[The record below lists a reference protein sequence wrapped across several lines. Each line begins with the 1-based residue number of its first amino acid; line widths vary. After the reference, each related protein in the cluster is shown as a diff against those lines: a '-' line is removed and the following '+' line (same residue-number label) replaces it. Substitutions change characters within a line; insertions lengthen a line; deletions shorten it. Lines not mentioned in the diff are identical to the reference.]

1 MRKDFDQYVEEKIE
15 NKKNR
20 KLILEFISYSLAT
33 GKTKRRIIRY
43 LDALV
48 PLSNT
53 IGKPFKKMKKRDME
67 GYIRNLIGR
76 EDYADWTKYSYQI
89 IIKNCFFPWLY
100 GTEKPDY
107 PKVVKWMRPKN
118 PKRNNKLPED
128 MINEEEAKRMIDA
141 ADNNRDKA
149 FVSFLFESGA
159 RIGEIMNMR
168 IKDVQFNGGVTHV
181 TLDGKTGMRRIPVIN
196 SGIYLSDW
204 INNHPEKNNPESKIF
219 YNKLSGDFAEKTT
232 YWQVRWLLLKTARK
246 AKVTKKVNPHNF
258 RHSQATLLAGKLT
271 EQLLK
276 MYFGWSGDSRM
287 AATYVHMSSEQL
299 TDAVVEA
306 RGIENGKNLSI
317 ETIRE
322 IIREE
327 ISGVLRKC

>member
-1 MRKDFDQYVEEKIE
+1 MRKDYNQYVEEKIK

-20 KLILEFISYSLAT
+20 KTILEYINYSIAS
-33 GKTKRRIIRY
+33 GKSKSRVEKY

-53 IGKPFKKMKKRDME
+53 IGKSFKKMKKRDLE
-67 GYIRNLIGR
+67 GYVKDLIERG
-76 EDYADWTKYSYQI
+76 DYADWTKYTHLV

-100 GTEKPDY
+100 GTEKPNY
-107 PKVVKWMRPKN
+107 PEVVKWMKPKRPKN
-118 PKRNNKLPED
+118 NNKLPED
-128 MINEEEAKRMIDA
+128 MITEEEAKRMIEA
-141 ADNNRDKA
+141 AGNPRDKA

-159 RIGEIMNMR
+159 RIGEVMKMR
-168 IKDVQFNGGVTHV
+168 IKDAQFNGDVTHV
-181 TLDGKTGMRRIPVIN
+181 MLDGKTGARRIPIIN
-196 SGIYLSDW
+196 SGMYLANW
-204 INNHPEKNNPESKIF
+204 IDNHLGKTNPESKIF
-219 YNKLSGDFAEKTT
+219 YNKKTGDLTENTT
-232 YWQVRWLLLKTARK
+232 YWQVRWLLLKIARK

-287 AATYVHMSSEQL
+287 AATYVHMSNEQL
-299 TDAVVEA
+299 TDAVIEA

-317 ETIRE
+317 ETIRGMV
-322 IIREE
+322 REE
-327 ISGVLRKC
+327 IRGALGKC